1 MRFFVHRIISECE
14 LNQMGCKDYRGVFLE
29 YKHLWGKD
37 ITKTLEEFLETAL
50 NKTDEG
56 GEIPALEMFD
66 ERIAH
71 YKDTVDKIKAL
82 PDQSFQGWLKVDSRP
97 IKNALST
104 WAGKWAMAYMDYL
117 QKYITTELDNLIEFI
132 ASVNRGLTIEVE
144 ENDTEQLIAAMTHV
158 RNVRVNSEKIDK
170 MFEPLRATIN
180 LLKKYNLH
188 MPDEVMEQLENV
200 PFKWEDTKKVTLN
213 AREMLGPLQSMQ
225 QEKVKEETEDFRLR
239 VADFVKD
246 FHENAPFSASISTDD
261 AYKLINEQCGL
272 LNEIEQEAKAITEGQ
287 ELFEVAV
294 NTWNPLTLSPSP

>member
-1 MRFFVHRIISECE
+1 
-14 LNQMGCKDYRGVFLE
+14 
-29 YKHLWGKD
+29 
-37 ITKTLEEFLETAL
+37 
-50 NKTDEG
+50 
-56 GEIPALEMFD
+56 MFD

-170 MFEPLRATIN
+170 MFEPLRATIL

-188 MPDEVMEQLENV
+188 MPDEVTEQLEN
-200 PFKWEDTKKVTLN
+200 P
-213 AREMLGPLQSMQ
+213 
-225 QEKVKEETEDFRLR
+225 
-239 VADFVKD
+239 
-246 FHENAPFSASISTDD
+246 
-261 AYKLINEQCGL
+261 
-272 LNEIEQEAKAITEGQ
+272 
-287 ELFEVAV
+287 
-294 NTWNPLTLSPSP
+294 